1 MCFLLQKFQCDLFQY
16 FYLTSY
22 LALTIYHSTVRSNSH
37 KFTQEFIQDLL
48 YFAKHCYNYPVDSFA
63 YDFIWLSLGLI
74 AMKLTVFRESCCS
87 VFFPVICVSAL
98 VLGHLRLSYSLDFL
112 KSHPLNERICN
123 V

>member
-22 LALTIYHSTVRSNSH
+22 LALTLFHSTVCSNSH

-87 VFFPVICVSAL
+87 VFFFYNLCICFGTWS
-98 VLGHLRLSYSLDFL
+98 S
-112 KSHPLNERICN
+112 
-123 V
+123 